1 MRWRGCFILVGEI
14 LIRGY
19 SIGYLPWLGLVGLAI
34 ILPREGRWCDP
45 FNSLDLQSLNQ
56 DHD

>member
-1 MRWRGCFILVGEI
+1 MRWGGCSILVGEI

-34 ILPREGRWCDP
+34 DTSKGGAVV
-45 FNSLDLQSLNQ
+45 
-56 DHD
+56 